1 LQPLRDSIKRWP
13 GIILRAVFCSVIG
26 IALQH
31 FLLAQLNRPITA
43 SAASFVVNWILTF
56 LVSILFVT
64 VLTGLKKSERVLWM
78 ATGTLV
84 GVIFALQWL
93 SLSYQ
98 SEIVKP
104 FLAWYGHLMI
114 MSAVILTKMIY
125 NLCNRMVN
133 WNEGATKKILI
144 GGLGVALLISAILFY
159 QSALAHAQLIN
170 TDISSWDQSAFI
182 SFAKNAWLSR
192 FTYIGDYN
200 RMPLYPFFQALFY
213 QPGMSDPYFFDQG
226 KQINILLSLGFLIA
240 LLLIYLKFLSI
251 YQSFLL
257 TMISAY
263 ALFIFKAG
271 YFKVEPMFYFLAFLG
286 FVLMLSMLRRPNA
299 KLAIFTG
306 AVTGIAYLSKAS
318 ALLGLMVWV
327 GVYGIKLLTD
337 HIWPV
342 GGDLSSKSRLHNS
355 LQKAFYLLIVLGVFF
370 IAVYPYTRTAKQ
382 NFGRYFFNINST
394 FYVWFDDFDSAKAAN
409 HTYGLNQKWP
419 DFLPDDQIPGMQ
431 NYLREHSIK
440 QIKNRI
446 IYGVNVQRNNLIF
459 QYLPTNFVL
468 VYFAVFIISII
479 ADLKNTVNLSRK
491 HIFLI
496 GFTIL
501 YILVYLASFTWY
513 AYISNGRRFTYGIYL
528 PLLFALFVAVKN
540 LAENQSAIQAKQG
553 GNLKLIDFNSV
564 VNILISEIL
573 LINIWFA
580 VTWGIY
586 LIEFGA

>member
-1 LQPLRDSIKRWP
+1 LQPLRVSNNRWP
-13 GIILRAVFCSVIG
+13 GILLRAAFCSVIG
-26 IALQH
+26 IALQQ
-31 FLLAQLNRPITA
+31 FLLAQLNQPIHA
-43 SAASFVVNWILTF
+43 SAASFVGNWIITF
-56 LVSILFVT
+56 LVSILFVS
-64 VLTGLKKSERVLWM
+64 VLTGLTKSERVLWM
-78 ATGTLV
+78 ATLSLV
-84 GVIFALQWL
+84 GVIFALQWF

-114 MSAVILTKMIY
+114 MSAVILTKVIY
-125 NLCNRMVN
+125 HLCNRLVR
-133 WNEGATKKILI
+133 WNEVAAKKILI
-144 GGLGVALLISAILFY
+144 GGLGVALLTSAVLFY
-159 QSALAHAQLIN
+159 HSALAHAQLIN

-182 SFAKNAWLSR
+182 DFAKNAWHSH

-226 KQINILLSLGFLIA
+226 KQINILLSLGFLVA
-240 LLLIYLKFLSI
+240 LLLIFLKFLSI

-286 FVLMLSMLRRPNA
+286 FVLMLCMVHRPSA
-299 KLAIFTG
+299 KLAILTG

-318 ALLGLMVWV
+318 ALVGLMVWV

-337 HIWPV
+337 HFWPV
-342 GGDLSSKSRLHNS
+342 GVDQSSKARLHNS
-355 LQKAFYLLIVLGVFF
+355 LQKAFYLLVVLGVFF
-370 IAVYPYTRTAKQ
+370 IVVYPYTRTAKQ
-382 NFGRYFFNINST
+382 KFGRYFFNINST
-394 FYVWFDDFDSAKAAN
+394 FYVWFDDFDTAKAAN
-409 HTYGLNQKWP
+409 QRYGLNQKWP
-419 DFLPDDQIPGMQ
+419 DDLPDDQIPSIQ
-431 NYLREHSIK
+431 KYLREHSIK
-440 QIKNRI
+440 QIKKRI
-446 IYGVNVQRNNLIF
+446 IYGVNVQRNNLIQ

-468 VYFAVFIISII
+468 VYFVILILSIL
-479 ADLKNTVNLSRK
+479 ADLKNAVYLSRK
-491 HIFLI
+491 HVFLI

-501 YILVYLASFTWY
+501 YILGYLASFTWY
-513 AYISNGRRFTYGIYL
+513 SYISNGRRFTYGIYL
-528 PLLFALFVAVKN
+528 PLLFALFVAIKN
-540 LAENQSAIQAKQG
+540 LAENQLVVQAKQR
-553 GNLKLIDFNSV
+553 GNLRLPEFNSV